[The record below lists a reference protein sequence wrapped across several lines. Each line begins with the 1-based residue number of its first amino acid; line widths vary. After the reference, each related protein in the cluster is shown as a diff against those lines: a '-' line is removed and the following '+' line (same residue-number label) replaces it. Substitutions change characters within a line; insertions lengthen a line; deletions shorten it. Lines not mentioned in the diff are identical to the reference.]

1 MEDGVLDN
9 LVKPCGLFSDDES
22 KHINGNITAGTT
34 PQAFRQS
41 VAEQFIMW
49 LLHRDKKFEA
59 LQRAGSSVMVVEA
72 GDQPGVSRLAQ
83 IFIEKSLNLGHH
95 LDKFKL

>member
-1 MEDGVLDN
+1 
-9 LVKPCGLFSDDES
+9 
-22 KHINGNITAGTT
+22 
-34 PQAFRQS
+34 
-41 VAEQFIMW
+41 MW
-49 LLHRDKKFEA
+49 LLHGDKKFEA